1 LPGGP
6 FVELVAANGRR
17 GRRATDPMTAFA
29 SAEIS
34 DDEPWRP
41 FGKQTQSR
49 ERRKF
54 VRRFIR
60 RGAATRSR

>member
-1 LPGGP
+1 
-6 FVELVAANGRR
+6 
-17 GRRATDPMTAFA
+17 MTAFA

-54 VRRFIR
+54 VRPIHSTRSGNSLALSHQRVAVKRRRR
-60 RGAATRSR
+60 RGPSRP